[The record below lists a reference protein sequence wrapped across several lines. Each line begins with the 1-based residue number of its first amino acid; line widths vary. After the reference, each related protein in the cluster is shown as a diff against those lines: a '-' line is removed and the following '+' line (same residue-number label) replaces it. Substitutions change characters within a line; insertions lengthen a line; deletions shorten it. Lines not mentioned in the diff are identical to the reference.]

1 VFLSPR
7 SARWGSLASVIGS
20 FCLALASTLNGDGH
34 DRCLAAGSAE
44 QGGEERSRPRA
55 RAAGSPPDG
64 RVDQRDAP
72 ERERLHLR
80 SLAAGTVPAPSRAGV
95 KETPVTP
102 ALINR
107 TVATVVG
114 IMEPGQPRLGREF
127 CQALR
132 TARPDAPSQ
141 LRYRSTHHGVI
152 RVATI
157 FDLGPEHDRL
167 YVHCREE

>member
-1 VFLSPR
+1 MIAAWLR
-7 SARWGSLASVIGS
+7 DL
-20 FCLALASTLNGDGH
+20 LNK
-34 DRCLAAGSAE
+34 AGKKEPVQEPE
-44 QGGEERSRPRA
+44 QGDLPLTDFWIDQLLQRGSDCIYEVSRLEPFRLRHVRA
-55 RAAGSPPDG
+55 S
-64 RVDQRDAP
+64 
-72 ERERLHLR
+72 
-80 SLAAGTVPAPSRAGV
+80 
-95 KETPVTP
+95 ETPVTP

>member
-1 VFLSPR
+1 MIAAWLR
-7 SARWGSLASVIGS
+7 DL
-20 FCLALASTLNGDGH
+20 LNK
-34 DRCLAAGSAE
+34 AGKKEAVPE
-44 QGGEERSRPRA
+44 PE
-55 RAAGSPPDG
+55 
-64 RVDQRDAP
+64 QRDLLLTDVWIN
-72 ERERLHLR
+72 EMLQSESDCIYEVSRLEPFRLR
-80 SLAAGTVPAPSRAGV
+80 HVRAS
-95 KETPVTP
+95 ETPVTP